1 MTDTELRWGIL
12 STAHI
17 NRSLI
22 PPLRESKRN
31 RLVAI
36 ASRDKQKAAAY
47 ASEWKIPKAFG
58 AYEELL
64 SDPEIDVVYNPL
76 PNSLHAAWTVKA
88 LEAGKHVLCE
98 KPLATTLDDI
108 DAITAAASKTGKVV
122 AEAFMYRHHPQT
134 LKVKELV
141 KEGAVGKVV
150 MMRGVFTFSLT
161 NLRDIRMNPGLGG
174 GSIWDIGCYPIS
186 YARFMYGLEPIQVF
200 GFQVDSPTGVD
211 QSFSGEMRFLGDAV
225 AQFQSSFWSPSY
237 TLFEIFGDKGRIV
250 IPEPFKPGKKE
261 KFYLFQNGNEKEI
274 EVNSGDLYEGEIE
287 DMADA
292 ILNNKPP
299 RISLADSRSN
309 VRTILN
315 LLASAKTG
323 API

>member
-1 MTDTELRWGIL
+1 MTDTQLRWGIL

-22 PPLRESKRN
+22 PPLKESKRN
-31 RLVAI
+31 RLIAV

-47 ASEWKIPKAFG
+47 SSEWKIPKAYG

-64 SDPEIDVVYNPL
+64 SDPEVDVIYNPL

-98 KPLATTLDDI
+98 KPLATTLDDV

-141 KEGAVGKVV
+141 KGGAVGKVV

-161 NLRDIRMNPGLGG
+161 NLQDIRMNPDLSG

-200 GFQVDSPTGVD
+200 GFQVEGPTGVD
-211 QSFSGEMRFLGDAV
+211 QSFSGEMRFLGDVV

-250 IPEPFKPGKKE
+250 IPEPFKPGSNE

-274 EVNSGDLYEGEIE
+274 EVKSGNLYEGEIE

-299 RISLADSRSN
+299 RISLAESRNN

>member
-1 MTDTELRWGIL
+1 MTDTPLRWGLL

-17 NRSLI
+17 NQSLI
-22 PPLRESKRN
+22 PPLKESKRN
-31 RLVAI
+31 QLAAV
-36 ASRDKQKAAAY
+36 ASRNLQKAETYAA
-47 ASEWKIPKAFG
+47 EWKIPKAYG
-58 AYEELL
+58 TYEELL
-64 SDPEIDVVYNPL
+64 SDPEVDVIYNSL

-98 KPLATTLDDI
+98 KPIATTLEDM
-108 DAITAAASKTGKVV
+108 DAITDAALKTGKVV

-134 LKVKELV
+134 LRVKELV
-141 KEGAVGKVV
+141 KGGAIGKVV
-150 MMRGVFTFSLT
+150 MMRGVFTFKLT
-161 NLRDIRMNPGLGG
+161 NQRDIRLNPRLGG

-186 YARFMYGLEPIQVF
+186 YARFIYGLEPIKVF
-200 GFQVDSPTGVD
+200 GFQVNSSTGVD

-237 TLFEIFGDKGRIV
+237 TLFEIFGDKGHIV
-250 IPEPFKPGKKE
+250 IPEPFKPGSSE
-261 KFYLFQNGNEKEI
+261 TFYLYQNDNVKEI
-274 EVNSGDLYEGEIE
+274 EINSGNLYEGEIE

-292 ILNNKPP
+292 ILNNKPT
-299 RISLADSRSN
+299 RISLADSQNN

-315 LLASAKTG
+315 LLESAKTG